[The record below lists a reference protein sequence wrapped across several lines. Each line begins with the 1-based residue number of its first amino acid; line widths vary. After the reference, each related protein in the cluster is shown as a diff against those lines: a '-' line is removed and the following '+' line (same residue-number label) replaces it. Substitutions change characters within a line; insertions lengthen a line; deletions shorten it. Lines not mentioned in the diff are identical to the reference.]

1 MWSHH
6 CCYAKRYEWKSH
18 TFCKIPFLSHLEKV
32 AFMWMQNCYK
42 KGTPVDSNM
51 IWEKSKVS
59 TWQLKVKED
68 ERAKA
73 GEFNDNKGWFDNFR
87 KRLFFKN
94 VKITGEEASASQ
106 EASDKFP
113 DITKEI
119 TEEKGNLSEWVLN
132 ADESAQFWKE
142 KKDIKY
148 IY

>member
-1 MWSHH
+1 M
-6 CCYAKRYEWKSH
+6 R
-18 TFCKIPFLSHLEKV
+18 
-32 AFMWMQNCYK
+32 K
-42 KGTPVDSNM
+42 KA
-51 IWEKSKVS
+51 VS

-142 KKDIKY
+142 KKRHKVHLLVKKRSKY
-148 IY
+148 QEYQDLRQEGTG